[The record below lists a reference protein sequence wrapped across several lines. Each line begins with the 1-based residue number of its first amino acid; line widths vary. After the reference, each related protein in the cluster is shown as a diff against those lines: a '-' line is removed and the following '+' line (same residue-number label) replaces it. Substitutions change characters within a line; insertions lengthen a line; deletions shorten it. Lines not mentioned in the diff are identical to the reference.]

1 MALYGG
7 GGAGPLPAGLVRGI
21 DRFLEQIGEP
31 IADTERAVRGALA
44 HVERLEREE
53 AAERDQHVWDDLP
66 PPADPHRTPY
76 DAPSARWIDRL
87 PTRRAAAA
95 AACHA
100 FELLPLPELEHVA
113 AGTGHS

>member
-1 MALYGG
+1 V
-7 GGAGPLPAGLVRGI
+7 PARCRPGWSAAFY
-21 DRFLEQIGEP
+21 RFLEQIGEP
-31 IADTERAVRGALA
+31 IADAERAVRVDLA
-44 HVERLEREE
+44 HVERLERKE

-76 DAPSARWIDRL
+76 DAPSERRIDRL
-87 PTRRAAAA
+87 PTRRAAA

-113 AGTGHS
+113 AEKS